1 MRLSDLPRRTSF
13 RLALRFFLLFGT
25 ASVALC
31 GFLYWETRN
40 YVIGRVDDWLVHEQ
54 SIFSPMDRDNLLQRL
69 SAHLMSDPTL
79 ERPVTLFNPSGRRLA
94 GSQLS
99 VPSSIWASM
108 PFDTA
113 FRFVVPESGHPMLF
127 RGMAQRRPSGDIL
140 FVARDMEAAH
150 EFSEVLIRAFI
161 AGGIITILLGL
172 AGAVAVGADSMR
184 RIDAVT
190 GAVQRIVNGDLTERL
205 PVDGRM
211 DDLDRLAEV
220 INGMIG
226 ELERLMHEVKG
237 VCDNI
242 AHDLRTPLTRLL
254 AGLERARRRAASAEE
269 YGAAVDEAILDTRDL
284 LQTFAALLRISEVE
298 NGARRAGFTDADLSA
313 VLADAVELYD
323 PMAEAKHVRLR
334 FVPVDI
340 PLLMRGDPNLLFEA
354 VGNLIDNALKFTP
367 TGGTVT
373 VGGFDRDGAIGFEIA
388 DTGPGIP
395 LRERDAVLRR
405 FYRSEACRQTPGNGL
420 GLALVAAVVRLHG
433 MVLAIEDATPGCRV
447 TISQRKPE
455 DGFRHGGAKRTPS
468 GSDFEIKA
476 EPIKGI
482 A

>member
-1 MRLSDLPRRTSF
+1 
-13 RLALRFFLLFGT
+13 
-25 ASVALC
+25 
-31 GFLYWETRN
+31 
-40 YVIGRVDDWLVHEQ
+40 
-54 SIFSPMDRDNLLQRL
+54 LQRL
-69 SAHLMSDPTL
+69 NAHLMSDPTL
-79 ERPVTLFNPSGRRLA
+79 ERPITLFDPSGGRLA

-108 PFDTA
+108 PFETA
-113 FRFVVPESGHPMLF
+113 FRFVAPESGHTMLF
-127 RGMAQRRPSGDIL
+127 RGMAHRRPSGDIL

-161 AGGIITILLGL
+161 AGGVITILLGL
-172 AGAVAVGADSMR
+172 AGAAAVGADSVR

-190 GAVQRIVNGDLTERL
+190 RAVQLIVNGDLTERL

-237 VCDNI
+237 VCDNV

-254 AGLERARRRAASAEE
+254 GGLERARRRAASAEE
-269 YGAAVDEAILDTRDL
+269 YSAAVDEAIQDTRDL
-284 LQTFAALLRISEVE
+284 LQTFAAILRISEVE

-313 VLADAVELYD
+313 VLTDAVELYE
-323 PMAEAKHVRLR
+323 PMAEAKQVRLQLLPADA
-334 FVPVDI
+334 PVVI
-340 PLLMRGDPNLLFEA
+340 RGDPNLLFEA
-354 VGNLIDNALKFTP
+354 VGNLIDNALKFTSS
-367 TGGTVT
+367 GGTVT
-373 VGGFDRDGAIGFEIA
+373 VAGFDREGAIGFEIA

-395 LRERDAVLRR
+395 VQERDAVLRR
-405 FYRSEACRQTPGNGL
+405 FYRSEASRQTPGNGL

-433 MVLAIEDATPGCRV
+433 MDLEIGAATPGCRV
-447 TISQRKPE
+447 TISRRKSE
-455 DGFRHGGAKRTPS
+455 DGSRRAVAQHPPS
-468 GSDFEIKA
+468 RSDFEIKA
-476 EPIKGI
+476 GPIKGI